1 VQKITQ
7 QAGYCQLL
15 STNTYHIAL
24 SISSTELFIAFSA
37 LTLSIG
43 HQQEHLACKN

>member
-1 VQKITQ
+1 MQKITQ
-7 QAGYCQLL
+7 QAGHCQHL

-37 LTLSIG
+37 LTLSAG